1 VDEDESLHSAA
12 WAGVVDA
19 IKSLLS
25 RGFSI
30 DRRDDLGRTP
40 LMIAADNDKLH
51 AVTYLLEKGADPS
64 LQDNNGWH
72 ALHHASQGGN
82 PEVIDLMISHVPSI
96 DSITEEGLTSLM
108 IAAGNGKLQAVEYL
122 LEKGADPSLQDN
134 SGWNALHQASRSG
147 IVAIMEKIL
156 SYGVDIE
163 SKTIASTPLMLA
175 KRYGNSDAVDYLLGK
190 VAESS

>member
-1 VDEDESLHSAA
+1 MDEDESLHSAA

-51 AVTYLLEKGADPS
+51 AVT
-64 LQDNNGWH
+64 
-72 ALHHASQGGN
+72 
-82 PEVIDLMISHVPSI
+82 
-96 DSITEEGLTSLM
+96 
-108 IAAGNGKLQAVEYL
+108 YL